1 MKKAIPRWTRATV
14 WAAAAIF
21 VVAVGTGL
29 AAEKP
34 WWPVKVNS
42 YYGTYDVKTKTAGR
56 PAKSLTGPKVEDW
69 VPPQKA
75 NKPYTI
81 GVSFPHLKDPYWLAV
96 NYGIIS
102 EAKRLGVGIR
112 LVAAEGYTD
121 LAGQVRQVE
130 NLSQQ
135 GVDGIILAAISYAAT
150 DPLVGE
156 ITKKN
161 IPVVEVINDI
171 QAPAI
176 TAKAMVS
183 FFDMGYHA
191 GEFVVGDAKGKP
203 EVNVVFL
210 PGPAG
215 SGWAPDTLDGFKESI
230 KKFPGKMNILAVK
243 WGDTGKDVQ
252 TRLVEDSLQAFPK
265 IDYLVGNAV
274 AADAAPGPLAET
286 KRAAG
291 TKVVSTYIIP
301 PLYDKIRE
309 GKVAAAPS
317 DLTVTQGQMAVN
329 MMVRIL
335 NGEKPGKDFPFR
347 SGPQIPTLTK
357 ANIDKYDYDMLF
369 GPRDFRPEFKVEPK
383 K

>member
-1 MKKAIPRWTRATV
+1 MRGTISRWTRVAV
-14 WAAAAIF
+14 LAAAGVFILTAGL
-21 VVAVGTGL
+21 AL

-69 VPPQKA
+69 APPAKA
-75 NKPYTI
+75 NKPYLI

-102 EAKRLGVGIR
+102 EAKRLGVGIN

-121 LAGQVRQVE
+121 LAGQVRQLE
-130 NLSQQ
+130 NLAQQ
-135 GVDGIILAAISYAAT
+135 GVNGVILAAISYTAT

-156 ITKKN
+156 ITKKG

-176 TAKAMVS
+176 TAKALVS
-183 FFDMGYHA
+183 FFDMGFHA
-191 GEFVVGDAKGKP
+191 GEFVMADAKGKA

-215 SGWAPDTLDGFKESI
+215 SGWAPDTLDGFKEAI
-230 KKFPGKMNILAVK
+230 KKFPGKINILAVK

-252 TRLVEDSLQAFPK
+252 TRLIEDSLQAFPK
-265 IDYLVGNAV
+265 IDYIVGNAV

-286 KRAAG
+286 KRAAT

-301 PLYDKIRE
+301 PLYDKIKE

-357 ANIDKYDYDMLF
+357 ANIGNYSYEMLF
-369 GPRDFRPEFKVEPK
+369 GPRDYRPEFKVEPK